1 MSDLDHA
8 ELSTIGSL
16 LLSQGRVLDDLEFDP
31 ADYTQPVYEK
41 IHRAAMAMKTAGQ
54 PVDMVTL
61 GGHLKSIGERVD
73 PALLPRAMET
83 TPTVANVEHYAN
95 IVTQAAI
102 ARRLMS
108 AGQKIHQLAQANGG
122 SPEVVEEARKTLDN
136 AAAKETSA
144 PVAFIA
150 ETLEETIDMLE
161 SEVRA
166 IPTPWPQM
174 NNIIT
179 GLQPGAVYVVGARP
193 AVGKSVVA
201 VQLAQAMLNH
211 GSVAFISLE
220 MSRNDLNL
228 RIMANELNI
237 PMDRFISR
245 SLQDSDW
252 QKIASWTQA
261 QTTRPLAVLD
271 RPSSTITEIK
281 RFIRSTN
288 RRKPLAGVV
297 VDYLQLMS
305 QPNGDR
311 RPRHEFVS
319 DMSRELKIL
328 AMEYNIPVVVLSQLN
343 RNSTGRADSL
353 PQMSDLRESGSIEQD
368 ADVIMLL
375 HREPYGEASVD
386 LKVAVAKNRRGRTGA
401 IELIFQG
408 HYSRAHDPGGES
420 Q

>member
-8 ELSTIGSL
+8 ELSIIGSL

-41 IHRAAMAMKTAGQ
+41 IHRAAMTMKTAGQ

-73 PALLPRAMET
+73 PALLPKAMET
-83 TPTVANVEHYAN
+83 TPTVANVGHYAN

-102 ARRLMS
+102 ARRLMV
-108 AGQKIHQLAQANGG
+108 AGQKIHQLAQTNGG
-122 SPEVVEEARKTLDN
+122 SPEVVEEARKTLDD
-136 AAAKETSA
+136 ASAKETSA
-144 PVAFIA
+144 PVTFLA
-150 ETLEETIDMLE
+150 ETLEETIDLLE
-161 SEVRA
+161 SDVRA
-166 IPTPWPQM
+166 ILTPWPQM
-174 NNIIT
+174 NHLIT

-228 RIMANELNI
+228 RIMANELKI
-237 PMDRFISR
+237 PMNKFMER
-245 SLQDSDW
+245 SLDSADW
-252 QKIASWTQA
+252 KKIATWTHA

-271 RPSSTITEIK
+271 RPSSSITEIK
-281 RFIRSTN
+281 RFIRSTH
-288 RRKPLAGVV
+288 RRKPLAGIV

-328 AMEYNIPVVVLSQLN
+328 AMEYNVPVIVLSQLN
-343 RNSTGRADSL
+343 RNSTNRTDAL

-368 ADVIMLL
+368 ADVVMLL

-386 LKVAVAKNRRGRTGA
+386 MKIAIAKNRRGRTGSL
-401 IELIFQG
+401 ELIFQG
-408 HYSRAHDPGGES
+408 HFSNAHDPEVNH
-420 Q
+420 

>member
-1 MSDLDHA
+1 MSDLDNA
-8 ELSTIGSL
+8 ELSILGAV
-16 LLSQGRVLDDLEFDP
+16 LLSRGSVLDDLEFDP
-31 ADYTQPVYEK
+31 ADYVQPLYEK
-41 IHRAAMAMKTAGQ
+41 IHRAMAAMKTAGQ
-54 PVDMVTL
+54 PVDMVTV
-61 GGHLKSIGERVD
+61 GGYMKAAGERVD
-73 PALLPRAMET
+73 PALLPKAMET
-83 TPTVANVEHYAN
+83 TPTAANVGHYAN

-102 ARRLMS
+102 ARRLMQ
-108 AGQKIHQLAQANGG
+108 AGRKIHELAESNGG
-122 SPEVVEEARKTLDN
+122 SPEVVEEARKTLDD

-144 PVAFIA
+144 PVTFLA
-150 ETLEETIDMLE
+150 ETLEETIDLLE

-166 IPTPWPQM
+166 IPTAWPQL
-174 NNIIT
+174 NDLIN

-193 AVGKSVVA
+193 AVGKSVIA
-201 VQLAQAMLNH
+201 VQLAQAMLTQ

-228 RIMANELNI
+228 RIMANELKI
-237 PMDRFISR
+237 PMNRFMER
-245 SLQDSDW
+245 SLQPADW

-281 RFIRSTN
+281 RFVRSTH
-288 RRKPLAGVV
+288 RRKPLAGIV

-305 QPNGDR
+305 QPNSDR

-328 AMEYNIPVVVLSQLN
+328 AMEYAVPVVVLSQLN
-343 RNSTGRADSL
+343 RNSTNRTDAL

-368 ADVIMLL
+368 ADVVLLL

-386 LKVAVAKNRRGRTGA
+386 MKIAVAKNRRGRTGSL
-401 IELIFQG
+401 ELIFQG
-408 HYSRAHDPGGES
+408 HFSNAHDPEVNH
-420 Q
+420 